1 MVYLLPRTVEIFG
14 EPQHTRVCFIA
25 RGVRMLVFAFS
36 ENKQLGYNRGGIVD
50 DDLPRRRGTVAE
62 RGDADSE
69 EEG

>member
-1 MVYLLPRTVEIFG
+1 
-14 EPQHTRVCFIA
+14 
-25 RGVRMLVFAFS
+25 MLVFAFS

-69 EEG
+69 EEGRGPWVSEDALQGGCRSIG